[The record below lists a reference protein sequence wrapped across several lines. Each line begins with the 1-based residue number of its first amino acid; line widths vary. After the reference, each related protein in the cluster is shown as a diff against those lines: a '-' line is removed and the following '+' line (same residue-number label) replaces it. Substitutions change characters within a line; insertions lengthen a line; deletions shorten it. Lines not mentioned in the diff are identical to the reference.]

1 MVLDTRDRE
10 LKNMT
15 MEDDDEDDAR
25 HVLRDHRHY
34 DEFMENEPVGKRYL
48 ARMTGVPSAR
58 RRHHARLGVSRV
70 AFLEPI
76 GASRESHYQQRRASH
91 SCTFIGSPACG
102 ACVALNVVRYTP
114 PVHAK
119 HNDLLCLLT
128 GYSSAWRG
136 MRKARPWRLCSMA
149 SRLPNGLFHGHS
161 RRHLLPMRSR
171 RLRCV

>member
-1 MVLDTRDRE
+1 MVQAGTRDSFAKVLACATEFSSRVRAEEQINRYCMVLDTRDRE

-15 MEDDDEDDAR
+15 MEDNDEDDAR

-76 GASRESHYQQRRASH
+76 GASRESHYQQR
-91 SCTFIGSPACG
+91 
-102 ACVALNVVRYTP
+102 
-114 PVHAK
+114 
-119 HNDLLCLLT
+119 
-128 GYSSAWRG
+128 
-136 MRKARPWRLCSMA
+136 
-149 SRLPNGLFHGHS
+149 
-161 RRHLLPMRSR
+161 
-171 RLRCV
+171 